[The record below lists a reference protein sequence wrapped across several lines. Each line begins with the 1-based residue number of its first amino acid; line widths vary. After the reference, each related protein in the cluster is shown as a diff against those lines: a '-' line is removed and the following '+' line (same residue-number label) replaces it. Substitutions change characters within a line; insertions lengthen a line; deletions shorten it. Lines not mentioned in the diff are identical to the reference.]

1 MRRRKIRCEACAVSR
16 DAQGGLSLL
25 RRTSSIAW
33 DDLSNGP
40 SAGGRGFAA
49 ARQVAVVPELGRNFL
64 NQPVVIATF
73 PRQRNGNGCSTL
85 SFTQGAMRWVRHAP
99 PLAPFNWTSGAVIV
113 PAGSWLRLA
122 HADWPDEALRLMHAT
137 SWKAPRSTIGRTNRE
152 HP

>member
-1 MRRRKIRCEACAVSR
+1 MPFFSSTFAAFACGRDAVTVARCASATADKVSRGSIEPARRRLAELSR
-16 DAQGGLSLL
+16 SF
-25 RRTSSIAW
+25 T
-33 DDLSNGP
+33 P
-40 SAGGRGFAA
+40 
-49 ARQVAVVPELGRNFL
+49 ARQPAVVPELGRNFL

-137 SWKAPRSTIGRTNRE
+137 S
-152 HP
+152 